1 MKILFQISYV
11 ESQAKKLSNDYQN
24 LKRTS
29 SMKKI
34 ILAFLCCACASSV
47 WAQGRLIGRVVDEN
61 NVPIAG
67 ATVSVSGQT
76 AMVAI
81 SNAQGYYVLLDVPP
95 GNYEVKAT
103 KRGQPVWRS
112 SVTITNG
119 VTQRI
124 DMKLGS
130 KSENLAAAKPTV
142 ESKKPKVEKPKKE
155 EKKEELEEEEKPT
168 GVVTP
173 TIVSSIQDLEKEK
186 ELQQA
191 IAESETLSQL
201 DAAQS
206 ELPETDVEIVGGIEA
221 IQSKIEY
228 PLALQRAKIEG
239 LVVARVFV
247 DEQGNPLRI
256 SLIQPANK
264 FLNEEVIRVLTEE
277 TKFKPA
283 KIGDS
288 PVRGA
293 ITIPVK
299 FKLQ

>member
-1 MKILFQISYV
+1 MKEL
-11 ESQAKKLSNDYQN
+11 L
-24 LKRTS
+24 

-34 ILAFLCCACASSV
+34 VLAVLCCVCASSL
-47 WAQGRLIGRVVDEN
+47 WAQGRLIGRVIGDD
-61 NVPIAG
+61 NVPVPG

-81 SNAQGYYVLLDVPP
+81 SNAQGYYVLLDVPQ
-95 GNYEVKAT
+95 GQYEVKAT
-103 KRGQPVWRS
+103 KRGQPVWRG
-112 SVTITNG
+112 SVTITSG

-124 DMKLGS
+124 DMRLGD
-130 KSENLAAAKPTV
+130 KSDNLAAKSAIETRKAKAEPT
-142 ESKKPKVEKPKKE
+142 KKATKKE
-155 EKKEELEEEEKPT
+155 EESLEEEKPA
-168 GVVTP
+168 VVAP
-173 TIVSSIQDLEKEK
+173 TVIANTQEIAKEK
-186 ELQQA
+186 ELQKA
-191 IAESETLSQL
+191 IEESEKLNQL
-201 DAAQS
+201 DASQS

-228 PLALQRAKIEG
+228 PMALKRAKIEG
-239 LVVARVFV
+239 TVVARVFI

-256 SLIQPANK
+256 SLIQSANK

-283 KIGDS
+283 KVGTA

-299 FKLQ
+299 FKIQ

>member
-1 MKILFQISYV
+1 
-11 ESQAKKLSNDYQN
+11 
-24 LKRTS
+24 
-29 SMKKI
+29 MKKI
-34 ILAFLCCACASSV
+34 ILAILWGMCASSL
-47 WAQGRLIGRVVDEN
+47 WAQGRLIGRVVGEN
-61 NVPIAG
+61 NEPIAG
-67 ATVSVSGQT
+67 ATVSISGQT

-81 SNAQGYYVLLDVPP
+81 SNAQGYYVLLDVPQ
-95 GNYEVKAT
+95 GVYEVKAT
-103 KRGQPVWRS
+103 KRGQPVWRG
-112 SVTITNG
+112 SVTIASG

-142 ESKKPKVEKPKKE
+142 DAKKVKMEKPKKE
-155 EKKEELEEEEKPT
+155 EEKKEEEGEEKSEPAPAP
-168 GVVTP
+168 VVATNAQE
-173 TIVSSIQDLEKEK
+173 IAKEK
-186 ELQQA
+186 ELQKA
-191 IAESETLSQL
+191 IEESEKLNQL

-228 PLALQRAKIEG
+228 PMSLQRAKIEG
-239 LVVARVFV
+239 TVVARVFV

-256 SLIQPANK
+256 SLVQPANK

-283 KIGDS
+283 KIGNS

-299 FKLQ
+299 FKIH

>member
-1 MKILFQISYV
+1 
-11 ESQAKKLSNDYQN
+11 
-24 LKRTS
+24 
-29 SMKKI
+29 MKKI
-34 ILAFLCCACASSV
+34 IIAFLCCICASSI
-47 WAQGRLIGRVVDEN
+47 WAQGRLIGRVVGEDN
-61 NVPIAG
+61 MPIPG

-95 GNYEVKAT
+95 GTYEVKAT

-112 SVTITNG
+112 SVTITSG

-130 KSENLAAAKPTV
+130 KSENLAAAKSTV

-155 EKKEELEEEEKPT
+155 EKKEEVEEEKEEKST
-168 GVVTP
+168 QVVTP
-173 TIVSSIQDLEKEK
+173 TIVSNMQDLEKEK
-186 ELQQA
+186 ELQKA
-191 IAESETLSQL
+191 VAESEALNQL

-221 IQSKIEY
+221 IQEKIEY
-228 PLALQRAKIEG
+228 PMALQRAKIEG

-256 SLIQPANK
+256 SLIQPSNK

-283 KIGDS
+283 KVGNS

-293 ITIPVK
+293 ITIPIK